1 MKWIYKT
8 IKYSPTGW
16 FTGGRV
22 DEHQLDGILNEAGQD
37 GWELVSGFNVTQA
50 YGSSKSIVFI
60 FKKIVE

>member
-1 MKWIYKT
+1 MKWKYKT
-8 IKYSPTGW
+8 IKFAPKGW

-22 DEHQLDGILNEAGQD
+22 DERQLDDLMNELGQD